1 MYGNEPAKW
10 DKKLHGIDRLR
21 VITNY
26 FTRMRF
32 CTEDGKLDLK
42 SRKAST
48 PRRPATPL
56 VQLPFAQDPR

>member
-10 DKKLHGIDRLR
+10 DSDLTGVDRLR

-32 CTEDGKLDLK
+32 CTADGKLDLK
-42 SRKAST
+42 SKEGLDTAPTSPGSHKDRKT
-48 PRRPATPL
+48 RGT
-56 VQLPFAQDPR
+56 